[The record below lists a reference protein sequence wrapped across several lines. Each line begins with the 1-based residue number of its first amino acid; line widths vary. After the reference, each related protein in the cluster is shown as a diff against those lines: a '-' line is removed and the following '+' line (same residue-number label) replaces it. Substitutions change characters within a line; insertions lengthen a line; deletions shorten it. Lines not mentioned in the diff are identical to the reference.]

1 LDVRFVRVLVSTN
14 VGSMI
19 RLHGVKVFDE
29 EYADDAWYEWM
40 VWTSPGCNFSRVVAT
55 TCQCRC
61 YESQTTKQVLIS
73 TKTRITVLLIC
84 NLAFMS
90 FYTSDFTIDGKMCPM
105 MATNNRASSL
115 LCPICPCVHLRQPHL
130 SSASL
135 VLFGQAFPPLMQPSR
150 RRLTMYESSLF
161 PHRLFFCQ
169 HTPAP
174 ISCGCLLSCTVG
186 ASGFGCYLI

>member
-84 NLAFMS
+84 NSAFMS

-115 LCPICPCVHLRQPHL
+115 LCPICVHLRQPHL
-130 SSASL
+130 SSASPRPL
-135 VLFGQAFPPLMQPSR
+135 WPSFSPSDATLSQKVNNVRIPSLPP
-150 RRLTMYESSLF
+150 SS
-161 PHRLFFCQ
+161 
-169 HTPAP
+169 
-174 ISCGCLLSCTVG
+174 ILLSAHPCSYFLWLL
-186 ASGFGCYLI
+186 AFLYSR